1 MYQARFSGG
10 RFLKNKNGRSRKRR
24 GRMQKEGILT
34 ELNVYDSYG
43 DRLLPKSLDN
53 WLNSVESIPGL
64 LKHDSNFA
72 FGIWRDLRL
81 ERNGELRGTAVFV
94 DVYIKDLVENGTLSD
109 LSIGFEVAK
118 GKRYFNEKGGFDF
131 AECRI
136 FECSATDSG
145 AHPSARF
152 MKQLT
157 ELSDVDDQIEQLAE
171 LNNYF
176 AALRI

>member
-1 MYQARFSGG
+1 MYQAHLGGG
-10 RFLKNKNGRSRKRR
+10 RFIKNKNGSSQKRR
-24 GRMQKEGILT
+24 GRSQKEGILT
-34 ELNVYDSYG
+34 ELNVFDRHG

-64 LKHDSNFA
+64 LKHDSNYA
-72 FGIWRDLRL
+72 WGIWRDLRL
-81 ERNGELRGTAVFV
+81 ERNGELKGVAHFIDAYTL
-94 DVYIKDLVENGTLSD
+94 DLVNSGSMSD

-118 GKRYFNEKGGFDF
+118 GKRYFNERGGYDF
-131 AECRI
+131 GEVRI

-157 ELSDVDDQIEQLAE
+157 ELSDVDEQLNE

-176 AALRI
+176 DELARV